1 MYVARWHLTA
11 RFGHK
16 DETLKLLQRWEI
28 DVAHRIGWRPG
39 SVRIVAGGIGV
50 GDTDIEVEAK
60 IDSLTDLEASWAD
73 MARVP
78 YQAEYQKKL
87 SELII
92 SGSSRW
98 TIHRVIDSDS
108 ESR

>member
-1 MYVARWHLTA
+1 
-11 RFGHK
+11 
-16 DETLKLLQRWEI
+16 
-28 DVAHRIGWRPG
+28 
-39 SVRIVAGGIGV
+39 
-50 GDTDIEVEAK
+50 VEAK

-108 ESR
+108 EAR